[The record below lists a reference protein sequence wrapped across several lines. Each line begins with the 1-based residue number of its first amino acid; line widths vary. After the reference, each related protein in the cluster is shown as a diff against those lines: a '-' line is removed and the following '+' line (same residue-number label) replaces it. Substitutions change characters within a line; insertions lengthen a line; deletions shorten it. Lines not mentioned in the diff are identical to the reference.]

1 MNIELRV
8 DPGLEVW
15 QGLYTLA
22 EWVEEDE
29 EEEEVVPEWRHR
41 TRRSM
46 RIQTRY

>member
-1 MNIELRV
+1 VHFVELRV
-8 DPGLEVW
+8 DPALEVW

-22 EWVEEDE
+22 EWVDDE

-41 TRRSM
+41 GRRTM